1 MQWCPLVFI
10 VISVLSSADAR
21 HNATQSLRA
30 HHLAVA
36 TPGLFVQLGQSASS
50 CRCVFDDQCTC
61 EGALRF
67 MECVKNACNSGD
79 CMCIESNGVN
89 HFLESC
95 QAMQGECSEVGLVCG
110 AQKSTCDAK
119 GVAWN
124 FQGKSA
130 EIVKPDPRKYIL
142 HTKHK
147 AKVKELNSYVHRA
160 FAQGTVVTLVVLCM
174 TIALVR
180 SSNSIVAKHTW
191 SIIDFVIVT
200 FLALSWFVVVIHSLD
215 YLKLTGWHAI
225 LAHMIVAVL
234 FLFAS
239 EMISFRLSGESAAVF
254 NGIFTPM
261 VMWTNAGFVET
272 VQKNYQGSPWKVGA
286 FFLVL
291 ALWYALLLVFFH
303 LVVKK
308 LTAKKKGDKA
318 EDAMV
323 GGALAGGF
331 VLFSHLLV
339 TGSYSPLEDRKSTSL
354 YSAWMLNILGVA
366 YLVISIAGLVF
377 ISPRAKTL
385 REREESL
392 GDQVGPT
399 YWKLRLCGIADSFLQ
414 HLPRFSFIVSL
425 AHIVCDHMGYA
436 KGSIGAQLLLA
447 FTSTMIGIFLIML
460 CAYLP
465 LLNRN
470 TIVAKD
476 TSAMLIGLG
485 GFMVGVAWSNM
496 LDNSISMVTEGEG
509 YAHPFEVKLAVTGF
523 LTAFIF
529 PVYYNHLKPIITE
542 RLAEK

>member
-1 MQWCPLVFI
+1 
-10 VISVLSSADAR
+10 
-21 HNATQSLRA
+21 
-30 HHLAVA
+30 
-36 TPGLFVQLGQSASS
+36 
-50 CRCVFDDQCTC
+50 
-61 EGALRF
+61 
-67 MECVKNACNSGD
+67 
-79 CMCIESNGVN
+79 
-89 HFLESC
+89 
-95 QAMQGECSEVGLVCG
+95 
-110 AQKSTCDAK
+110 
-119 GVAWN
+119 
-124 FQGKSA
+124 
-130 EIVKPDPRKYIL
+130 
-142 HTKHK
+142 
-147 AKVKELNSYVHRA
+147 
-160 FAQGTVVTLVVLCM
+160 
-174 TIALVR
+174 
-180 SSNSIVAKHTW
+180 
-191 SIIDFVIVT
+191 
-200 FLALSWFVVVIHSLD
+200 
-215 YLKLTGWHAI
+215 
-225 LAHMIVAVL
+225 
-234 FLFAS
+234 
-239 EMISFRLSGESAAVF
+239 
-254 NGIFTPM
+254 M
-261 VMWTNAGFVET
+261 VMWCNAGFVET
-272 VQKNYQGSPWKVGA
+272 VQKNYQASPWQVGA
-286 FFLVL
+286 FILVL
-291 ALWYALLLVFFH
+291 ALWYAVLLVFFH

-447 FTSTMIGIFLIML
+447 FTSTVIGIFLIML

-470 TIVAKD
+470 STVAKD

-496 LDNSISMVTEGEG
+496 LDNSISMMTAGEG